1 MYSVVFKSAFAGI
14 AVPVGTNVVYILS
27 SNVVAIVIFAEPS
40 KSALPDTLPV
50 ILIFRAVDSLD
61 AADALSALPCKAP
74 MNLGAVISTDD
85 VNLFALPHILIT
97 SVFVPFTDSLNVK

>member
-50 ILIFRAVDSLD
+50 ILIFLAVDNFD

-74 MNLGAVISTDD
+74 MNLGAVILTDD
-85 VNLFALPHILIT
+85 VNVFELPHILMT
-97 SVFVPFTDSLNVK
+97 SVVVPLVLSLNVK